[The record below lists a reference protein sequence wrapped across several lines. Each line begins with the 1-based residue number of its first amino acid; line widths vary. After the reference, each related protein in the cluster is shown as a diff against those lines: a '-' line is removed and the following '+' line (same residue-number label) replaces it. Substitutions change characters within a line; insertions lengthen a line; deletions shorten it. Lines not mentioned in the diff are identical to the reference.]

1 MLIAMSQS
9 DAGSA
14 HGSLIAG
21 LFNGVRYGMMPQ
33 IAGYIHVDSGRTHLI
48 EQGITG
54 TRKHRHRADRNV
66 QIAANLHAKLGVRQR
81 ASYSTGE
88 ITQRHRFGKTPHT
101 PQTDRM
107 LGIRIIDGHQRTLI
121 HQTEH
126 VSRSHADAT
135 IRRIGI
141 RMPHPQRTSGKIELT
156 HNLTTET
163 QSRHR
168 MNGTEEQRMMAN
180 QQINTTGNRL
190 INHRHRGISRKSDT
204 AHRLTQI
211 THDKTRLIPLL
222 RIAKRI
228 QRFQHIHNLLQRCH
242 HSSLCHCSTT
252 HIRNTHETQYRIS
265 ARQAANP
272 NQYPWKHPTEPP
284 YRPHAPWHPSPTQ

>member
-1 MLIAMSQS
+1 
-9 DAGSA
+9 
-14 HGSLIAG
+14 
-21 LFNGVRYGMMPQ
+21 
-33 IAGYIHVDSGRTHLI
+33 
-48 EQGITG
+48 
-54 TRKHRHRADRNV
+54 
-66 QIAANLHAKLGVRQR
+66 
-81 ASYSTGE
+81 
-88 ITQRHRFGKTPHT
+88 
-101 PQTDRM
+101 
-107 LGIRIIDGHQRTLI
+107 
-121 HQTEH
+121 
-126 VSRSHADAT
+126 
-135 IRRIGI
+135 
-141 RMPHPQRTSGKIELT
+141 MPHPQRTSGKIELT

-284 YRPHAPWHPSPTQ
+284 YRRMLHGILHQRSDTLRLTRRNLHHKFIMNLQNNPTGKTSLMQRIISTNHSDLHNIRSRTLNRRIQRGTLRSITHRTIRRLQARKIPTTTINRLRISLFTSRRNQRLQILMDLAERRKILPLQ